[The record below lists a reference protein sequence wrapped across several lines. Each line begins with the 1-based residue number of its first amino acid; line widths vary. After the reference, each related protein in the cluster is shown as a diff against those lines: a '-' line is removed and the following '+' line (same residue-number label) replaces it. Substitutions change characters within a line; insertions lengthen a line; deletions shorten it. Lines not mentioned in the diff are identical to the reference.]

1 MILLLDGIKKRNE
14 IKVLK
19 LLLEIASMKAC
30 NFI

>member
-1 MILLLDGIKKRNE
+1 LLDGIKNRDE

-19 LLLEIASMKAC
+19 LFLKIASMKAC